1 MFRQKSLPCITT
13 PRCRLALLEPHQ
25 AEIMAQFR
33 NANRLHLR
41 QWEPT
46 RSDQFFT
53 SAYWEIQLRMAL
65 KHFRTGN
72 SVCLVITDPAATEVM
87 GVCNYTNI
95 VRGTMMSC
103 QLGYAL
109 ASRHQGQG
117 IMYEALQASLDYIF
131 AEGRLHRVM
140 ANYRPRNQRSG
151 NLLARLGFKI
161 EGHAE
166 KFMQINGRWEDH
178 VLTSRVNP
186 NDC

>member
-1 MFRQKSLPCITT
+1 MFRQKSLPHIIT

-53 SAYWEIQLRMAL
+53 AAYWEIQLRIAL

-72 SVCLVITDPAATEVM
+72 SVCLVITDPAETEVM
-87 GVCNYTNI
+87 GVCNYTNMC
-95 VRGTMMSC
+95 RGTMMSC

-131 AEGRLHRVM
+131 EEVGLHRVM
-140 ANYRPRNQRSG
+140 ANYLPRNQRSG
-151 NLLARLGFKI
+151 DLLARLGFKI

-178 VLTSRVNP
+178 VLTSRINP
-186 NDC
+186 NEC